1 MKGAANVTSLEAVK
15 CFRGALSSFLE
26 EASEALGMADLSMR
40 RVVNWIEHD
49 QRAYWQGQLRRRQK
63 EVARARLELDQRR
76 LSGTK
81 GHKPDCIEQSKALRA
96 ARLRLEEAE
105 EKIDKVRHW
114 SRTARRAVE
123 EYRGQVQ
130 TFRNLVDEDPPRALV
145 VFDKI
150 TAALDSYVAL
160 APPVTTAR
168 PETGSPSALS
178 IGIAD
183 SPDTPQTETS
193 EAQALSRDQEESFP
207 GTPNPSP
214 GRKACEPPR

>member
-1 MKGAANVTSLEAVK
+1 MKGVANVTSLEAVK
-15 CFRGALSSFLE
+15 RFRGALSSFLE
-26 EASEALGMADLSMR
+26 EAREALGMADLSML

-49 QRAYWQGQLRRRQK
+49 QRAYWRGQLRRRQK
-63 EVARARLELDQRR
+63 EVARARLELEQRR

-81 GHKPDCIEQSKALRA
+81 DHKPDCIEQRKALRV

-105 EKIDKVRHW
+105 EKIAKVRHW
-114 SRTARRAVE
+114 SRAARRAVE

-130 TFRNLVDEDPPRALV
+130 TFRNLVDEDPPRAMA

-168 PETGSPSALS
+168 PESGSASASSL
-178 IGIAD
+178 GIAD
-183 SPDTPQTETS
+183 APVTPQAETA
-193 EAQALSRDQEESFP
+193 EARALSRDQEESFP
-207 GTPNPSP
+207 GTPNSSS
-214 GRKACEPPR
+214 G